1 MIKQSPQMKFV
12 KHSLPCVLFLVLLFV
27 ACSNGT
33 PISSASSKTAQ
44 NQMEL
49 NKQACDE
56 YKKVDAEMNRVY
68 QTVLRNYATDRAF
81 IASLRK
87 AQLAW
92 ISYRDAHVGSIYPG
106 DASQYG
112 SINQM
117 CRCQQL
123 ADITEE
129 RTKRLKQW
137 VDGVEEGDV
146 CAGSV
151 KVK

>member
-1 MIKQSPQMKFV
+1 MIKRFPLKSVKQSLAFV
-12 KHSLPCVLFLVLLFV
+12 VFV
-27 ACSNGT
+27 ALIFVAGVNGT
-33 PISSASSKTAQ
+33 PISSASSGTEQ

-68 QTVLRNYATDRAF
+68 QAVLRDYAGDRAF

-92 ISYRDAHVGSIYPG
+92 ISYRDAHIGSIYPG
-106 DASQYG
+106 AASEYG
-112 SINQM
+112 SINPM

-151 KVK
+151 KTR

>member
-1 MIKQSPQMKFV
+1 MTNGFEGKRLMTYA
-12 KHSLPCVLFLVLLFV
+12 LALLGFV
-27 ACSNGT
+27 AITLFANT
-33 PISSASSKTAQ
+33 ITISIASSPSSGEQ

-68 QTVLRNYATDRAF
+68 QTVVKDYAGDRTF

-92 ISYRDAHVGSIYPG
+92 ISYRDAHLDSLYPG

-112 SINQM
+112 SVNTM
-117 CRCQQL
+117 CRCNQL
-123 ADITEE
+123 AELTEE
-129 RTKRLKQW
+129 RTKKLKQW
-137 VDGVEEGDV
+137 ADGIEEGDV

-151 KVK
+151 KTK